1 MRLTLFVFFN
11 SQRKKY
17 FFQAAVLLNQHAE
30 SSGKFTTRLFSDVS
44 IMSVACHA
52 YAKPGLDL
60 RLIANHP
67 GVQFEADFFQAFFD

>member
-30 SSGKFTTRLFSDVS
+30 PSGKFTTKLFSDVS

-52 YAKPGLDL
+52 YAKPRIRFALNCKSSG
-60 RLIANHP
+60 
-67 GVQFEADFFQAFFD
+67 GQFEADFFQAFFD